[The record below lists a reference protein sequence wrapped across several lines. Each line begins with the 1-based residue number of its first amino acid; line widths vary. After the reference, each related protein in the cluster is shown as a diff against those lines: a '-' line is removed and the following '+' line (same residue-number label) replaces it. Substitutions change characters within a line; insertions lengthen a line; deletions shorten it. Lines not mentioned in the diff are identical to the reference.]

1 MVLSTVRAFWQRSVA
16 DPTARTPIPLGIVRR
31 VAPRLYERL
40 RKPSGLHSCEL
51 VPVPNNWR
59 YTLRTW
65 ERMGLAADDIGYAID
80 ATTTRKVDPDDRFRY
95 FAGICWRLLKER
107 DG

>member
-1 MVLSTVRAFWQRSVA
+1 MRPTSEAGELPQAFVEAWRDAADDPVR
-16 DPTARTPIPLGIVRR
+16 PP
-31 VAPRLYERL
+31 
-40 RKPSGLHSCEL
+40 
-51 VPVPNNWR
+51 PVPNNWR

-65 ERMGLAADDIGYAID
+65 ERMGLTADDIGYAID
-80 ATTTRKVDPDDRFRY
+80 ATTTRKVGPDDRFRY